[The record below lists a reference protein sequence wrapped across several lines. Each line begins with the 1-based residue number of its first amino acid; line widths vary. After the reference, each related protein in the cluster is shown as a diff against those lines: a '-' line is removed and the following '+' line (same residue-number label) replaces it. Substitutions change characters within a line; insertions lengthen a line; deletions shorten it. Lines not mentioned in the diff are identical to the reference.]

1 MAPDRPATRTVTP
14 AAGGH
19 GTDYVPARMVNEFV
33 YCARLA
39 YLEWVDGEW
48 DDNLDTIEG
57 RWAHRRVDAEPS
69 TPVPDA
75 EAEGDH
81 PLTARSIMLSSDRLS
96 AIAKLDLLEA
106 DGRHATPVDY
116 KRGRVPDVPS
126 RAYDPERVQLCL
138 QGLLLRDNGYESSGG
153 VLYFV
158 ESRTR
163 VDVPFDDALVALT
176 EQAVRGARDMAL
188 AGQLPPPLQDSPKC
202 PRCSLVG
209 ICLPDE
215 TRVWSGDKVEEPRRL
230 VPSRPDALPLYVQ
243 AQGGSIGKDGDC
255 LRVTTPDGE
264 PTRVRLLDVSSVV
277 LFGNVQ
283 ITTQAMKAL
292 MAEGI
297 PITLH
302 NMSGWLSGTVDA
314 GIGHRNVSVRM
325 AQHGAASDL
334 QASLAIARRLVEGKI
349 LNQRT
354 LLRRNL
360 PEHDHQRLGLL
371 AMYSR
376 QTRSASSIE
385 SLMGTEGM
393 AARLYFEVFALL
405 FRGAGE
411 WAGVVFAEHRRNRR
425 PPKDEVN
432 AVLSFLYALLVRE
445 VGTAL
450 VRVGFDPYRGFLHQP
465 HYGRP
470 SLSLDL
476 MEEFRPIVADSVA
489 VRLFNEGELTRRDFI
504 RRARA
509 VALQPSGR
517 RRVIGAYE
525 RRLSQTVSHPLL
537 GYSVSYRR
545 IIELQARLL
554 RAVLLGEAP
563 VYRPFTTR

>member
-1 MAPDRPATRTVTP
+1 MAHDPVATRAVTP

-75 EAEGDH
+75 EAPGEH
-81 PLTARSIMLSSDRLS
+81 PLTARSLMLSSDRLG

-106 DGRHATPVDY
+106 EGKRATPVDY
-116 KRGRVPDVPS
+116 KRGRVPDVPAG
-126 RAYDPERVQLCL
+126 AYDPERVQLCL
-138 QGLLLRDNGYESSGG
+138 QGLLLRDNGYECAGG

-163 VDVPFDDALVALT
+163 VEVPFDEDLVSLT
-176 EQAVRGARDMAL
+176 EASVRAARGMAA
-188 AGQLPPPLQDSPKC
+188 AGKLPPPLLDSPKC

-215 TRVWSGDKVEEPRRL
+215 TRVWRGELVQEPRRL

-255 LRVTTPDGE
+255 LKVTTPDGE
-264 PTRVRLLDVSSVV
+264 PTRVRLLDVSSVA

-283 ITTQAMKAL
+283 ITTPAMKAL
-292 MAEGI
+292 LAEGI

-302 NMSGWLSGTVDA
+302 TVSGWLSGTVDA

-325 AQHGAASDL
+325 AQHGVASDPG
-334 QASLAIARRLVEGKI
+334 ASMGIARRLVEGKI

-360 PEHDHQRLGLL
+360 PGDEARRLGLL
-371 AMYSR
+371 AMYAR
-376 QTRSASSIE
+376 QTRSAPAIDT
-385 SLMGTEGM
+385 LMGMEGM
-393 AARLYFEVFALL
+393 AARLYFEVFGRL
-405 FRGAGE
+405 FRGAGA
-411 WAGVVFAEHRRNRR
+411 WAGAVFAEHRRNRR

-445 VGTAL
+445 VGTAV

-476 MEEFRPIVADSVA
+476 MEEFRPLVADSVA
-489 VRLFNEGELTRRDFI
+489 VRLFNEGELTSRDFV

-509 VALQPSGR
+509 VVLEPSGR
-517 RRVIGAYE
+517 RRVIGAFE
-525 RRLSQTVSHPLL
+525 RRLSQTVLHPLL

-545 IIELQARLL
+545 VIELQARLL